1 MNNILFFYLISD
13 TDNQRVI
20 IKVKDV
26 NDEPPY
32 FINRP
37 LPMQAVVKL
46 NAPPNTR
53 VFTLQAKDP
62 DTDHNIHY
70 FLVRDRTGG
79 RFEVDERSGV
89 VRTRGT
95 EPFQLDME
103 YVLYVKA
110 EDQNGRDGNKWQ
122 STPEERLSIG
132 ENEKCLDSIY
142 RTSLQI
148 IVNDGSN
155 IYSLLIIFLFFLSL

>member
-1 MNNILFFYLISD
+1 MFAD

-20 IKVKDV
+20 VKVKDV

-62 DTDHNIHY
+62 DTDHNLHY
-70 FLVRDRTGG
+70 FLVRDRSKCEQFTKEPD
-79 RFEVDERSGV
+79 FLQNYISVISGH
-89 VRTRGT
+89 TWWDWKDI
-95 EPFQLDME
+95 L
-103 YVLYVKA
+103 
-110 EDQNGRDGNKWQ
+110 
-122 STPEERLSIG
+122 
-132 ENEKCLDSIY
+132 
-142 RTSLQI
+142 
-148 IVNDGSN
+148 
-155 IYSLLIIFLFFLSL
+155 

>member
-1 MNNILFFYLISD
+1 MKTLELHNLYCISYGDSKVFSIFAPTFLYLIVAMQSDQLKIDEIFVDANVSD

-20 IKVKDV
+20 VKVKDV

-62 DTDHNIHY
+62 DTDHNLHY
-70 FLVRDRTGG
+70 FLVRDRSKIC
-79 RFEVDERSGV
+79 F
-89 VRTRGT
+89 
-95 EPFQLDME
+95 
-103 YVLYVKA
+103 
-110 EDQNGRDGNKWQ
+110 
-122 STPEERLSIG
+122 
-132 ENEKCLDSIY
+132 CL
-142 RTSLQI
+142 
-148 IVNDGSN
+148 
-155 IYSLLIIFLFFLSL
+155 

>member
-1 MNNILFFYLISD
+1 MSGIQIPSTRNVMYFFLD

-20 IKVKDV
+20 VKVKDV

-62 DTDHNIHY
+62 DTDHNLHY
-70 FLVRDRTGG
+70 FLVRDRSE
-79 RFEVDERSGV
+79 FS
-89 VRTRGT
+89 
-95 EPFQLDME
+95 
-103 YVLYVKA
+103 
-110 EDQNGRDGNKWQ
+110 
-122 STPEERLSIG
+122 
-132 ENEKCLDSIY
+132 
-142 RTSLQI
+142 
-148 IVNDGSN
+148 
-155 IYSLLIIFLFFLSL
+155 FF